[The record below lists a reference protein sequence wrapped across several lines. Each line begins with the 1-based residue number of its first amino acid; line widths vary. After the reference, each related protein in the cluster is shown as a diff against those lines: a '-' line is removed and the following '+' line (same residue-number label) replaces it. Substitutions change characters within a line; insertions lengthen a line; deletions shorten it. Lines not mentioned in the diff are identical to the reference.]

1 MPTLLARASGRAI
14 PLMLALGLAAG
25 GASAQTAYP
34 TRAISLVVPFAAGG
48 PTDVV
53 ARSLGAAMSKTLGQ
67 SIVVE
72 NRTGAGGTLASAH
85 VARAAPDGYTLLIH
99 HNGMATAPALYRK
112 LSFNPLTDFAYVGQV
127 ADVPMTLLGR
137 KDLPPGDM
145 AGFIKYA
152 RDNGNK
158 INLAN
163 AGLGAV
169 SQLCGML
176 LQEALGTQFTTV
188 PYAGTAPLT
197 ALLGGQVDVL
207 CDQTTQTIPHI
218 KSGRV
223 KLYGVTT
230 LDRIHALPDTPTLQ
244 EGGLQ
249 GFEVKVWHGVYAP
262 RGTPPEAIEKI
273 NAARGAEGSGL
284 HAEDGRTGR
293 GDRARS
299 EANAGRP
306 ASVAA
311 SGGRQVGRSSA
322 RRGVRGLTEQL
333 MVVAACS

>member
-1 MPTLLARASGRAI
+1 MTPNFPRALRRLAA
-14 PLMLALGLAAG
+14 PLLALGCLAG
-25 GASAQTAYP
+25 GPATAQDNYP
-34 TRAISLVVPFAAGG
+34 NHAISLVVPFAAGG

-67 SIVVE
+67 SIIVE
-72 NRTGAGGTLASAH
+72 NRPGAGGTLAATH
-85 VARAAPDGYTLLIH
+85 VARAAPDGYTFLIH

-112 LSFNPLTDFAYVGQV
+112 LPFNPLTDFAYVGQV

-137 KDLPPGDM
+137 KDLPPADM
-145 AGFIKYA
+145 VEFIKYA
-152 RDNGNK
+152 RANGNK

-176 LQEALGTQFTTV
+176 LQEALGTQFTTI
-188 PYAGTAPLT
+188 PYAGTAPALT

-218 KSGRV
+218 KAQRV

-230 LDRIHALPDTPTLQ
+230 LDRIKTLPDASTLQ
-244 EGGLQ
+244 ESGLK

-262 RGTPPEAIEKI
+262 KGTPPEVVAKF
-273 NAARGAEGSGL
+273 NASLRAALKDPAFTQKMAELGAEIVPEAKQTPAGL
-284 HAEDGRTGR
+284 QSWLQ
-293 GDRARS
+293 S
-299 EANAGRP
+299 EVDKWGPIIRKAGVY
-306 ASVAA
+306 AD
-311 SGGRQVGRSSA
+311 
-322 RRGVRGLTEQL
+322 
-333 MVVAACS
+333 

>member
-14 PLMLALGLAAG
+14 PFMLALGLAAG
-25 GASAQTAYP
+25 GASAQNAYP
-34 TRAISLVVPFAAGG
+34 SRAISLVVPFAAGG

-112 LSFNPLTDFAYVGQV
+112 LPFNPLTDFAYAGQV

-145 AGFIKYA
+145 ASFIKYA

-176 LQEALGTQFTTV
+176 LQESLGAQFTTV
-188 PYAGTAPLT
+188 PYAGTAPALT

-230 LDRIHALPDTPTLQ
+230 LARIHALPDTPTLQ

-262 RGTPPEAIEKI
+262 KGTPPEAIEKI
-273 NAARGAEGSGL
+273 NGALRAALKDPAFTQKMAELGAEIVPDARQTPAGL
-284 HAEDGRTGR
+284 QSWLQAEVDKWGPIIRK
-293 GDRARS
+293 
-299 EANAGRP
+299 AGVY
-306 ASVAA
+306 AD
-311 SGGRQVGRSSA
+311 
-322 RRGVRGLTEQL
+322 
-333 MVVAACS
+333 

>member
-1 MPTLLARASGRAI
+1 MP
-14 PLMLALGLAAG
+14 
-25 GASAQTAYP
+25 
-34 TRAISLVVPFAAGG
+34 FAGG

-112 LSFNPLTDFAYVGQV
+112 LSFNPDGLRLCRAGG
-127 ADVPMTLLGR
+127 GR
-137 KDLPPGDM
+137 AHDAAGPQDLPPGDM

-176 LQEALGTQFTTV
+176 LQEALGTQFTV
-188 PYAGTAPLT
+188 PYAGTAPALT

-273 NAARGAEGSGL
+273 NGARARAEDPAFTQRMAELGAEIVP
-284 HAEDGRTGR
+284 
-293 GDRARS
+293 
-299 EANAGRP
+299 EASKRRP
-306 ASVAA
+306 ACKRGCKRRST
-311 SGGRQVGRSSA
+311 SGADHPQG
-322 RRGVRGLTEQL
+322 GVY
-333 MVVAACS
+333 AD